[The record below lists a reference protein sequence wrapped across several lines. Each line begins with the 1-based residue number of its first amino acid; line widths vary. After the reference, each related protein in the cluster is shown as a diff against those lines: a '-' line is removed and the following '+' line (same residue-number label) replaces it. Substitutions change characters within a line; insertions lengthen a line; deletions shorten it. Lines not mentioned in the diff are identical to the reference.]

1 MYIYAVNR
9 SSNQS
14 ASKAQRMYLEL
25 PNKPNKHFIY
35 SLLLK
40 VTFSR
45 IYHTSLLAQVALRQ
59 QAQMLVFSSNFPVP
73 KT

>member
-25 PNKPNKHFIY
+25 PNKHFIY
-35 SLLLK
+35 ILLLK

-45 IYHTSLLAQVALRQ
+45 IYQTSLLAQVALRQ